1 LAGGIGYADRL
12 QLGARRRKYPLE
24 RTDHKAE
31 SSYGRDT
38 DQGPGPEQ
46 DYTITI
52 GAELLPS
59 LWSRIEAAF
68 PKRRPFVVTDA
79 NVVAAGHLE
88 ALLAGRVIPYF
99 VVEPAGEISKN
110 IAMTVA
116 MVEAMEK
123 AYLGRDT
130 VVVALGGGT
139 VGDMAGFAAAIFKRG
154 VPVIQIPTT
163 TLAQADSAVGGK
175 TGVDSS
181 VSKNAFGAFWHP
193 AAVYV
198 DVATLKTLDARQHRA
213 GLVESVKHALIANSE
228 YFDFLETHLDAILA
242 YEPEVLETVAKYN
255 CQIKGRVVEADPNER
270 NQRRMLNYGHTIG
283 HAAESASDYELL
295 HGEAIAIGIMAAGLI
310 ETEMGLSEPDRLD
323 RIRRILEKL
332 NVPVK
337 LPAHLDED
345 RLIDILKHDKKA
357 VDKWPRFV
365 LIERLG
371 QVHCPDGQYA
381 VDVSRQIVEKVL
393 KKLKTN

>member
-1 LAGGIGYADRL
+1 MKVTVPGT
-12 QLGARRRKYPLE
+12 QE
-24 RTDHKAE
+24 RT
-31 SSYGRDT
+31 
-38 DQGPGPEQ
+38 
-46 DYTITI
+46 YTVAI
-52 GAELLPS
+52 GADLLPS
-59 LWSRIEAAF
+59 LFSQIEAAY
-68 PKRRPFVVTDA
+68 PKHNTYVVTDA
-79 NVVAAGHLE
+79 NVAAAGHLE
-88 ALLAGRVIPYF
+88 TLLAGRDIPHF
-99 VVEPAGEISKN
+99 VVDPAGEASKN
-110 IAMTVA
+110 ITTTVA

-154 VPVIQIPTT
+154 VPVIQVPTT

-198 DVATLKTLDARQHRA
+198 DVATLGSLDERQFRA
-213 GLVESVKHALIANSE
+213 GLVESVKHALIADVE
-228 YFDFLETHLDAILA
+228 YFEFLESQLGAILA
-242 YEPEVLETVAKYN
+242 RDLDVLEAIARQN
-255 CQIKGRVVEADPNER
+255 CRIKGQVVEVDPHER

-283 HAAESASDYELL
+283 HAVESASGYDLL

-310 ETEMGLSEPDRLD
+310 EIEMGLSEPGRLD
-323 RIRRILEKL
+323 RIGAILDKL
-332 NVPVK
+332 GVPVK
-337 LPAHLDED
+337 VPAHLDKN

-357 VDKWPRFV
+357 VDKWPKFV
-365 LIERLG
+365 LIGRLG

-381 VDVSRQIVEKVL
+381 VDVERPVVEKVL
-393 KKLKTN
+393 KTLR